1 MVVLRER
8 VAMQKRKRLGVLIA
22 GTVALVCVAAFM
34 LWPRPMRVTA
44 ENYNRIKAGMTRAE
58 VETILGGPPGDY
70 ATEATAFADR
80 AYEYQ
85 IDLPRGEVVRAS
97 DWRADT
103 IIIRVAWDG
112 DVVKGT
118 VCEPNKSSGASWLEN
133 LHWRVKRQW
142 RRWFPDK

>member
-1 MVVLRER
+1 
-8 VAMQKRKRLGVLIA
+8 MQKRKRLGVLAA
-22 GTVALVCVAAFM
+22 GVMVLVCVAAFVF
-34 LWPRPMRVTA
+34 WPRPLRVTA

-58 VETILGGPPGDY
+58 VEATLGGPPGDY

-85 IDLPRGEVVRAS
+85 IDLPRGEVVQAS

-103 IIIRVAWDG
+103 IIIRVAWDEG
-112 DVVKGT
+112 VVKWA
-118 VCEPNKSSGASWLEN
+118 VCEPNNPSGAGSFGN
-133 LHWRVKRQW
+133 LRWRFNRQW